1 MPMTDY
7 YYEIST
13 LIDSSLGE
21 RDYKYLQFDAYAK
34 YEQKL
39 SHTINQIS
47 KAL

>member
-21 RDYKYLQFDAYAK
+21 RDYKYL
-34 YEQKL
+34 
-39 SHTINQIS
+39 
-47 KAL
+47 